1 MARTAASRPVA
12 TIERFAEVVREFE
25 LVAAHSLEEYRS
37 SIYIRRSA
45 ERLVQLSCDMA
56 VEMNCRALAGTKAGA
71 PEGYEESFRLMAD
84 AGLLPGPLA
93 EKMSA
98 IAGLRRSLL
107 YDDSPAL
114 DGEVHKRLPYFAVLL
129 LEYGKQ
135 MEEVM
140 AAVPAGMKR

>member
-1 MARTAASRPVA
+1 MARTTASRPVT

-37 SIYIRRSA
+37 SIYVRRSA

-56 VEMNCRALAGTKAGA
+56 VEMNCRALAGTKARA
-71 PEGYEESFRLMAD
+71 PEGYEEAFQLMAE

-114 DGEVHKRLPYFAVLL
+114 DELVHKRLPYFAVLL
-129 LEYGKQ
+129 LEYGKH
-135 MEEVM
+135 MEGVM
-140 AAVPAGMKR
+140 ESVPAVLKR